1 MACFPLILP
10 KYSLC
15 YVSSGFV
22 LYNRARK
29 EKVDNPAMDRV
40 VVSYL
45 HRLRSCRFVDA
56 HS

>member
-22 LYNRARK
+22 LYNRARG